1 MVDISAHEG
10 GAEHGR
16 PATYD
21 AYRDVAATGAEYA
34 ELDIRRTRDQI
45 LVVRHDAR
53 CGRSGPRV
61 ADLGYAALCDRLGYE
76 VPRVSE
82 VMALLAG
89 RSIGHLD
96 LKEAGYEEEVIKLA
110 LAAFGPGHFVATT
123 LDDGSVRSIKR
134 SFPAVRT
141 ALSIGR
147 DLKGVALHRWLGI
160 RRSELFPLDRVRSC
174 GADWV
179 AVNYRIARLGVL
191 GTCTRAGI
199 GVMVW
204 TVDADALIDKFV
216 VDERID
222 VLITNRPAHAA
233 RRRDELAA
241 ARRDPA
247 PGTESRPG

>member
-10 GAEHGR
+10 GAEYGR

-21 AYRDVAATGAEYA
+21 AYRHAVATEAEYA
-34 ELDIRRTRDQI
+34 ELDIRRTRDRV

-53 CGRSGPRV
+53 CGRAGPRV
-61 ADLGYAALCDRLGYE
+61 AELGYAALCDRLGYQ
-76 VPRVSE
+76 VPRVTE

-89 RSIGHLD
+89 RSSGHLD
-96 LKEAGYEEEVIKLA
+96 LKEAGYEAEVINLA
-110 LAAFGPGHFVATT
+110 LAALGPGNFVATT
-123 LDDGSVRSIKR
+123 LEDVSVRTIKR

-141 ALSIGR
+141 ALSLGR
-147 DLKGVALHRWLGI
+147 DLKGVARHRWLNV

-179 AVNYRIARLGVL
+179 AVNYRIAQLGVI
-191 GTCTRAGI
+191 GACQRAGI

-204 TVDADALIDKFV
+204 TVDADELIDKFI
-216 VDERID
+216 VDERIN

-233 RRRDELAA
+233 RRRAVLAA
-241 ARRDPA
+241 
-247 PGTESRPG
+247 PGR